1 MSKHDPIATMPTP
14 DEVRAALE
22 RIVASYVFRS
32 SPQLASFLSFVVE
45 AVLHGKSDRIKG
57 YTIGVE
63 VLRRDTKFDPQLD
76 PIVRV
81 EATRLRR
88 AMARYYS
95 GPGLTDTVII
105 DLPRGSYVPTFNYRA
120 EILIDPDQSPVNET
134 HFPRWL
140 LVSGTF
146 ALVASLTAA
155 LVLFAVRPEQV
166 AFPGFKQTSKD
177 LRALPPG
184 NGMPILI
191 IQDFEITGVTG
202 SRSFS
207 APALFGKIVD
217 AFSRFDGVNVV
228 AAKDRPRGKIDYRFG
243 GSIEYLDDDTAN
255 VRFDLTDAADGAI
268 VWSKS
273 FDSMP
278 LSGDRAG
285 IENSI
290 SSSIAVTLLQPFG
303 VIKSRDRARFLAG
316 GNGDPRYRCLLLAA
330 DSFRS
335 FSPDE
340 SARARSCLE
349 ALTEIDHGFGD
360 GFSYL
365 AALNNR
371 EFVYGFGK
379 GADDPRTLDR
389 ALQLARRG
397 IEINPNSARAW
408 QVLSTVLFSRHDIA
422 PAFAAVE
429 KAVAL
434 NKNDLIIVGEYGG
447 RLITNG
453 EIERGMKVLQS
464 AAGEGGVRPSWHH
477 FYFFLGDYML
487 GKLPEAT
494 HEADEMTTDTYTHGL
509 FARAL
514 MAAINGDKDK
524 AQTDWNKLV
533 ALRSAWRDNPRGE
546 LEKYIFAPAIVD
558 RLMQG
563 LAGSGLAAGTK

>member
-1 MSKHDPIATMPTP
+1 MSKHDPIANMPAP

-22 RIVASYVFRS
+22 RIVVSDVFRS

-45 AVLHGKSDRIKG
+45 AVLHGKSERIKG
-57 YTIGVE
+57 YTIGIE
-63 VLRRDTKFDPQLD
+63 VLRRDIKFDPQID

-88 AMARYYS
+88 AMERYYA
-95 GPGLTDTVII
+95 GPGLNDPVII
-105 DLPRGSYVPTFNYRA
+105 DLPRGSYVPTFSYRTV
-120 EILIDPDQSPVNET
+120 ILIDPDQSPVNEK

-140 LVSGTF
+140 LISGTL
-146 ALVASLTAA
+146 ALVACLAA
-155 LVLFAVRPEQV
+155 ATVLFATRREQV
-166 AFPGFKQTSKD
+166 EFPGFKQASKD

-191 IQDFEITGVTG
+191 IQNFETTGVTDL
-202 SRSFS
+202 RSFS
-207 APALFGKIVD
+207 VPALFGKIID
-217 AFSRFDGVNVV
+217 AFSRFDGINVV
-228 AAKDRPRGKIDYRFG
+228 AATDRPHGKIDYRLG
-243 GSIEYLDDDTAN
+243 GSIEYLDDGTAN
-255 VRFDLTDAADGAI
+255 VRFNLTDAADAAV

-273 FDSMP
+273 FEHMAV
-278 LSGDRAG
+278 SGDWAG

-290 SSSIAVTLLQPFG
+290 SSSIAITLLQPFG
-303 VIKSRDRARFLAG
+303 VIKSRDRAKFLAG
-316 GNGDPRYRCLLLAA
+316 GAGDPRYRCLLLAA
-330 DSFRS
+330 DLFRS
-335 FSPDE
+335 FDPDE

-349 ALTEIDHGFGD
+349 SLTDIDHGFGD

-397 IEINPNSARAW
+397 IELNPNSARSW
-408 QVLSTVLFSRHDIA
+408 QVLSTVLFSRHDTVA
-422 PAFAAVE
+422 AFTAVE
-429 KAVAL
+429 KALAL
-434 NKNDLIIVGEYGG
+434 NPNDLIILGEYGG
-447 RLITNG
+447 RLITTG
-453 EIERGMKVLQS
+453 EIERGMNVLQS
-464 AAGEGGVRPSWHH
+464 AISAGDGRPSWHH
-477 FYFFLGDYML
+477 FYFFLGYYML
-487 GKLPEAT
+487 GEFHEAT

-514 MAAINGDKDK
+514 MAAVNGDKAK
-524 AQTDWNKLV
+524 AQSDWNKLV

-546 LEKYIFAPAIVD
+546 LEKYIFAPTIID

-563 LAGSGLAAGTK
+563 LAASGLSNGIK